1 MARTKK
7 ERPLYLDPALQ
18 ITVDWLVEQP
28 QEMWMAFV
36 ENTNY
41 DFAVDALRWM
51 IRSGKCDRAVALAM
65 YWNLAAGYYV
75 QFANRSEVPSHA
87 QLTYNI
93 VKKIE
98 RMFLAGEF
106 AESDLGFDPTGR
118 LNDYSDVPVV
128 TPIPV
133 ELKRPIPGRKVD
145 VPALTRGWINGLP
158 AFVYD
163 ELDAKEYPAAD
174 A

>member
-1 MARTKK
+1 MARKAK
-7 ERPLYLDPALQ
+7 PLVLDPALQ
-18 ITVDWLVEQP
+18 ITVDWLEEQP
-28 QEMWMAFV
+28 QDMWLAFV

-51 IRSGKCDRAVALAM
+51 VRSGKCDRAVALAM

-75 QFANRSEVPSHA
+75 QYAARSEVPAHA
-87 QLTYNI
+87 QLTYNL

-106 AESDLGFDPTGR
+106 AESDLGYDPTGR
-118 LNDYSDVPVV
+118 LGDYADVPVV
-128 TPIPV
+128 TPIPE
-133 ELKRPIPGRKVD
+133 ELKRPIPGRQID
-145 VPALTRGWINGLP
+145 VFALTQCWINGLH

-163 ELDAKEYPAAD
+163 ELDACEQGSAEA
-174 A
+174 